1 MSDLAALLTPAPY
14 TVPRAPGTRV
24 RRPTVP
30 VANPR
35 VRPVTRW
42 MAALVVFFL
51 ADAAQLLLLLPH
63 RTAELFAWPIDARLS
78 SFVLASAY
86 VGGGYFFIRVA
97 MGGDWRRVAAGLPAV
112 IVFVWLAAL
121 ATALH
126 LDRFTHDSVAF
137 VAWAAIYLVA
147 PFGLPL
153 LLLSQRG
160 RATSRDPLPAG
171 ARRLMLL
178 TGGAVTMA
186 GLLLFALPQP
196 AIDVWPGR
204 SRRSPPGSSPPSSR
218 CSGASGSPSP
228 CTVTESPRGFRS
240 RWTRSGSSRCWR
252 PRHGPRVTSRGS
264 SRSPRCSSGGSPRC
278 WWPTSPA
285 PSSAAQP
292 LGSHRRADG
301 AGQPRDAACGSRP

>member
-1 MSDLAALLTPAPY
+1 MSDLTALITPAPY
-14 TVPRAPGTRV
+14 TVPRAAGARV

-30 VANPR
+30 VANTR

-42 MAALVVFFL
+42 VAALVVFFL

-86 VGGGYFFIRVA
+86 VGGGYFFVRVA
-97 MGGDWRRVAAGLPAV
+97 LGGEWRRVAAGLPAV

-153 LLLSQRG
+153 LVLSQRG
-160 RATSRDPLPAG
+160 RGASREPLPAG
-171 ARRLMLL
+171 ARKLMLL
-178 TGGAVTMA
+178 AGGAVTMA
-186 GLLLFALPQP
+186 ALLLFALPQP
-196 AIDVWPGR
+196 AIDVWPWALTPLTARIVAAVVALFGTVWVSVALHRDRVAARIPLEAHAIGLVSLLAAAARAAGDITWEQPLAPVLVAGVAAMLLLDVVVLALLRR
-204 SRRSPPGSSPPSSR
+204 SR
-218 CSGASGSPSP
+218 
-228 CTVTESPRGFRS
+228 
-240 RWTRSGSSRCWR
+240 
-252 PRHGPRVTSRGS
+252 
-264 SRSPRCSSGGSPRC
+264 
-278 WWPTSPA
+278 
-285 PSSAAQP
+285 
-292 LGSHRRADG
+292 
-301 AGQPRDAACGSRP
+301 